1 MYRKIYILHVPEY
14 SMKNQETTCPNC
26 KRKEVM
32 KWCKRKTQNRGLIQ
46 RYKCKDC
53 NNTFTLDD
61 GFFRMRNSP
70 QKITCALDLFYNGV
84 STRKV
89 QSHFKAFYPHNSS
102 WVSIYSW
109 IIKYSKIM
117 HKFTDKL
124 KLNVGAEVQVDEVEY
139 QRRISHFEKRG
150 TQTNYFVDSIDTQTR
165 FMVAS
170 EYCKDRSGK
179 GIKAV
184 IKKAKDKTD
193 KQIKIVT
200 TDGYNAYI
208 DSVKKVFC
216 YSLKKH
222 GFNVEH
228 NVITQLKGEGFNYP
242 IERLHNS
249 LRQRT
254 KTFRGFH
261 GSVESA
267 NAILKGFE
275 IYYNFIR
282 IHQGIN
288 KCPYELATDLKFNSE
303 NKWLELIR
311 LSYC

>member
-1 MYRKIYILHVPEY
+1 MV
-14 SMKNQETTCPNC
+14 ETIKCSNC
-26 KRKEVM
+26 KSEHIK
-32 KWCKRKTQNRGLIQ
+32 KDGKRKTENRGFIQ
-46 RYKCKDC
+46 RYKCLECSKR
-53 NNTFTLDD
+53 FVQDD

-89 QSHFKAFYPHNSS
+89 QSHFKAFFPHNASN
-102 WVSIYSW
+102 VSIYSW
-109 IIKYSKIM
+109 IVKYSKIM

-124 KLNVGAEVQVDEVEY
+124 KLNVGTEVQVDEVEY
-139 QRRISHFEKRG
+139 QRRISHFQKKG
-150 TQTNYFVDSIDTQTR
+150 TQTNYFVDSIDTETR

-170 EYCKDRSGK
+170 NYCKDRSGK

-184 IKKAKDKTD
+184 IQKAKDKTD
-193 KQIKIVT
+193 NQIKMIT

-208 DSVKKVFC
+208 QSVKKVFG
-216 YSLKKH
+216 YSLTERKYK
-222 GFNVEH
+222 VLH
-228 NVITQLKGEGFNYP
+228 NVVTQLKGEGFNHP
-242 IERLHNS
+242 IERMHNS

-267 NAILKGFE
+267 NSILKGFE

-282 IHQGIN
+282 VHQGIN
-288 KCPYELATDLKFNSE
+288 KCPYELATDLKLNNP
-303 NKWLELIR
+303 NKWLELIQ
-311 LSYC
+311 LSKGAI